1 MVKFIIRRVA
11 FALVSIFVIVSATFF
26 LMKGIPGDPIT
37 SENDEVPPEVL
48 EAMKEHYGL
57 NDPIMEQY
65 GNYLVSVATWDLGP
79 SYKYKGT
86 TVNEI
91 INSSFPV
98 SLVLGVSSLFIAIA
112 FGLILG
118 VIAALHHNKTADY
131 GSMVFAVIGISIP
144 NFVVGA
150 LLQYVFAVKLG
161 WFPLAKWGTFSH
173 VVLPSLAIAALPMAF
188 IARLTR
194 SNMLEVLSTNYI
206 KTARAKGVK
215 KWLVTYKHALR
226 NALLPVISFLGP
238 MAVGILTGTFVIE
251 QIFGIP
257 GLGRHFITSITNR
270 DYTVIMGTTVF
281 YSILLIGVVLI
292 IDISYGFIDPRIK
305 LTSGK
310 GD

>member
-1 MVKFIIRRVA
+1 MAR
-11 FALVSIFVIVSATFF
+11 
-26 LMKGIPGDPIT
+26 
-37 SENDEVPPEVL
+37 
-48 EAMKEHYGL
+48 
-57 NDPIMEQY
+57 
-65 GNYLVSVATWDLGP
+65 
-79 SYKYKGT
+79 
-86 TVNEI
+86 
-91 INSSFPV
+91 
-98 SLVLGVSSLFIAIA
+98 
-112 FGLILG
+112 
-118 VIAALHHNKTADY
+118 
-131 GSMVFAVIGISIP
+131 
-144 NFVVGA
+144 
-150 LLQYVFAVKLG
+150 
-161 WFPLAKWGTFSH
+161 WGTFSH

-226 NALLPVISFLGP
+226 NALLPVITFLGP

-281 YSILLIGVVLI
+281 YSVILIVVVLI

-310 GD
+310 ED

>member
-1 MVKFIIRRVA
+1 MAKFIIRRVV
-11 FALVSIFVIVSATFF
+11 FAIISIFVIVSATFF
-26 LMKGIPGDPIT
+26 LMKAIPGDPIT

-65 GNYLVSVATWDLGP
+65 GNYLISVAKWDLGP

-98 SLVLGVSSLFIAIA
+98 SLVLGLSSLFIAIA

-118 VIAALHHNKTADY
+118 VLAALHHNKSTDY
-131 GSMVFAVIGISIP
+131 ISMVVAVIGISIP

-150 LLQYVFAVKLG
+150 LLQYVFAQKLG
-161 WFPLAKWGTFSH
+161 WFPLARWGTFSH

-206 KTARAKGVK
+206 KTASANGVK
-215 KWLVTYKHALR
+215 KWLVTYTHALR
-226 NALLPVISFLGP
+226 NALLPVITFLGP

-281 YSILLIGVVLI
+281 YSVILIVVVLI

-310 GD
+310 ED

>member
-1 MVKFIIRRVA
+1 MAKFIIRRVI
-11 FALVSIFVIVSATFF
+11 FAIISIFIIVSATFF
-26 LMKGIPGDPIT
+26 LMKAIPGDPIT

-65 GNYLVSVATWDLGP
+65 ANYLVSVATWDLGP

-98 SLVLGVSSLFIAIA
+98 SLVLGLSALFIAIA

-118 VIAALHHNKTADY
+118 VLAALHHNKPTDY
-131 GSMVFAVIGISIP
+131 ISMVIAVIGISIP

-150 LLQYVFAVKLG
+150 LLQYVFAQKLG
-161 WFPLAKWGTFSH
+161 WFPLARWGTFSH

-226 NALLPVISFLGP
+226 NALLPVITFLGP

-281 YSILLIGVVLI
+281 YSIMLIVVVLI

-305 LTSGK
+305 LTTGK
-310 GD
+310 ED

>member
-1 MVKFIIRRVA
+1 MAKFIIRRVV
-11 FALVSIFVIVSATFF
+11 FAIISIFVIVSATFF
-26 LMKGIPGDPIT
+26 LMKAIPGDPIT

-65 GNYLVSVATWDLGP
+65 GNYLISVAKWDLGP

-98 SLVLGVSSLFIAIA
+98 SLVLGLSSLFIAIA

-118 VIAALHHNKTADY
+118 VLAALHHNKSTDY
-131 GSMVFAVIGISIP
+131 ISMVVAVIGISIP

-150 LLQYVFAVKLG
+150 LLQYVFAQKLG
-161 WFPLAKWGTFSH
+161 WFPLARWGTFSH

-226 NALLPVISFLGP
+226 NALLPVITFLGP

-281 YSILLIGVVLI
+281 YSVILIVVVLI

-310 GD
+310 ED